1 MIRRTSKIALEIV
14 GVAVAATAVLLAV
27 LAWRLSSGPVSLPIL
42 SEIMQD
48 AVVDDLAGGKL
59 EIGDTILRWDAVRH
73 QIGMRVIN
81 VVVTGADGNRVT
93 ALPEIAFRLS
103 VPALL
108 RGHIAPTSVEL
119 YGIKTTLI
127 RRTTGLSF
135 GLAAADAPPD
145 DTQFVIG
152 PMIDALVNGSADM
165 PILAHL
171 RRFAIYDAT
180 LSVNDEVNGV
190 TFEAPNAN
198 LTLLRGDGGLAAT
211 LSADMMLADTTSH
224 IELEGALPQDADMAS
239 VKMQVSNIVPS
250 ALARMAPGFRNYG
263 VGDAPLSAKGDL
275 DIKRDGTLVGAR
287 LEVEAG
293 KGRFVIPGLVQAPV
307 DLVKAHAALTLDAAA
322 RRVAISD
329 LSLQAG
335 PHSIDMTGTAD
346 YVLGEGVDLT
356 AVTFDL
362 KAGKTT
368 TEVPGFFEGPVTF
381 DDIRVIGTLDLV
393 NRMIDVKQAELGVAG
408 GRITASGLVGE
419 GARSPSLK
427 ARATIGTIPINEAR
441 AVWPIPLSHKS
452 REWVVKNLKD
462 GDLVGAEFSIDVPA
476 DMLADNEEKHIPI
489 PDGGLVFDFNV
500 RGATVQYLHGMPPL
514 TNVVAR
520 GLVGNNRFDAWVSS
534 GEVVVAPGQVLQVTK
549 GHFADPKLSQKGI
562 DGEIEFTATGKT
574 AHILALIDHEPL
586 NLLHKF
592 GMDPQTIGGEGTV
605 NASLRLPLL
614 KDVTIDQ
621 VDFFGT
627 AHAENVSIPD
637 IQPNLSITSGTL
649 DIDIKRA
656 GLVAKGTVGLNG
668 TPPLDIV
675 WSESFVKGTAG
686 GTSYHLT
693 GSLDNAARNAIG
705 LHFDKY
711 IDGPS
716 IIDATL
722 SGSGAHLDRAKIHAD
737 LTGATVMLNYLGW
750 VKPVGQAVEGSVNL
764 AFDADSYKFSDFK
777 LSGTG
782 TEANGEFVMNKS
794 WDWMSLN
801 FPTVKLG
808 PNNNLAI
815 RGRRDDKGTLTI
827 DVNGPKAD
835 ASGLLH
841 NFVSGNGD
849 KAEAAKS
856 AERLLTPDMIADPA
870 LRTTVRAAVGDVAG
884 QNATRFSNIDAHF
897 TMVDD
902 TVYTMSIDGMDASA
916 KPLKASITPATGH
929 TRTFA
934 MKSDDAGN
942 IFLALD
948 LFKGVKG
955 GTLAANA
962 VIDDNLP
969 GSPMK
974 GDIDVTKFRIANAP
988 VLAKILTLGSLTGI
1002 SDTMSGEGIYF
1013 DHLTLPFRVTGHRIH
1028 VEEARVAGPAI
1039 GLTMGGQIDRTADV
1053 VDLEGT
1059 LVPAYT
1065 INSVLGNVPVFGPL
1079 LIGREGE
1086 GIFGFTY
1093 AVKGATDNPSV
1104 YVNPLSA
1111 IAPGFLRRLFEFGS
1125 SLPPEATA
1133 APAAAPQQTKPLPV
1147 EKAPPAKAE
1156 PAPEVAPA
1164 KP

>member
-1 MIRRTSKIALEIV
+1 MIRRASKIALEVV

-27 LAWRLSSGPVSLPIL
+27 LAWRLSTGPVSLPIL
-42 SEIMQD
+42 SQIMQD
-48 AVVDDLAGGKL
+48 AVVDELAGGKL
-59 EIGDTILRWDAVRH
+59 EIGDTILRWDPERR
-73 QIGMRVIN
+73 QIGMRIVD
-81 VVVTGADGNRVT
+81 VDVTGADGNRVT
-93 ALPEIAFRLS
+93 TLPEIAFRLS

-127 RRTTGLSF
+127 RRASGLSF

-145 DTQFVIG
+145 DTQSSVVIG
-152 PMIDALVNGSADM
+152 PMIDALVNGSAEV
-165 PILAHL
+165 PILAQL

-180 LSVNDEVNGV
+180 LSVIDEVNGV
-190 TFEAPNAN
+190 TFDAPNAN
-198 LTLLRGDGGLAAT
+198 LALLRGDGGLAAT
-211 LSADMMLADTTSH
+211 LSADMTLDNTTGH
-224 IELEGALPQDADMAS
+224 IELEGALPQGAEMAS
-239 VKMQVSNIVPS
+239 VKMQVSNIVPA
-250 ALARMAPGFRNYG
+250 ALARMSPAFDSYG
-263 VGDAPLSAKGDL
+263 IGDAPLSATGDL

-293 KGRFVIPGLVQAPV
+293 EGRFVIPGLAQAPV

-322 RRVAISD
+322 QHIAISD
-329 LSLQAG
+329 LTLQAG
-335 PHSIDMTGTAD
+335 PHSIGMTGSAD

-356 AVTFDL
+356 SVTLDL

-381 DDIRVIGTLDLV
+381 DDIHVIGTLDLV
-393 NRMIDVKQAELGVAG
+393 NRTIDVKQAELGVAG

-419 GARSPSLK
+419 GERSPALK
-427 ARATIGTIPINEAR
+427 ARATIGTIPINDAR
-441 AVWPIPLSHKS
+441 SVWPILLSHKS

-462 GDLVGAEFSIDVPA
+462 GDLVGAEFSIDVPVN
-476 DMLADNEEKHIPI
+476 MLADNEENHIPI

-500 RGATVQYLHGMPPL
+500 RGVTAQYLDGMPPL

-534 GEVVVAPGQVLQVTK
+534 AQVTVAPDQVLEVTK
-549 GHFADPKLSQKGI
+549 GHFADTSLSNKGTI
-562 DGEIEFTATGKT
+562 GEIEFTATGKT
-574 AHILALIDHEPL
+574 AHLLALIDHEPL

-592 GMDPQTIGGEGTV
+592 GMDPLSIGGEGTV
-605 NASLRLPLL
+605 NAALRLPLL
-614 KDVTIDQ
+614 KGVTIDQ
-621 VDFFGT
+621 IDFFGT
-627 AHAENVSIPD
+627 AHTENVSIPD

-649 DIDIKRA
+649 DIDIKRQ
-656 GLVAKGTVGLNG
+656 GLVAKGSVGLNG

-675 WSESFVKGTAG
+675 WSESFVKGSAG

-693 GSLDNAARNAIG
+693 GSLDNAAREAIG
-705 LHFDKY
+705 LKFDKF
-711 IDGPS
+711 IDGPAV
-716 IIDATL
+716 IDATL
-722 SGSGAHLDRAKIHAD
+722 TGSGSKINRAKIHAD

-750 VKPVGQAVEGSVNL
+750 VKPVGQAVSGDVKL
-764 AFDADSYKFSDFK
+764 AFNDDGYDFSDFT
-777 LSGTG
+777 LAGPD
-782 TEANGEFVMNKS
+782 TEASGAFVMNKS

-808 PNNNLAI
+808 PHNNLAV
-815 RGRRDDKGTLTI
+815 RGRRDDMGTLTI

-835 ASGLLH
+835 ASGLMH
-841 NFVSGNGD
+841 NFVSGSGD
-849 KAEAAKS
+849 KEEAEIAAN
-856 AERLLTPDMIADPA
+856 RLLTPDMVADPA
-870 LRTTVRAAVGDVAG
+870 RRTVIRAAVGDVAG
-884 QNATRFSNIDAHF
+884 LNDTRFSNIDAHF
-897 TMVDD
+897 TLVDD
-902 TVYTMSIDGMDASA
+902 TVYTMNIDGMDVGA
-916 KPLKASITPATGH
+916 KPLKASITPAAGQ
-929 TRTFA
+929 TRAFA
-934 MKSDDAGN
+934 MQSDDAGN

-948 LFKGVKG
+948 LFKGVQSGSLK
-955 GTLAANA
+955 AKA
-962 VIDDNLP
+962 VIDDKLP
-969 GSPMK
+969 GSPMN

-1013 DHLTLPFRVTGHRIH
+1013 DHLTLPFRVSGHRIH

-1039 GLTMGGQIDRTADV
+1039 GLTMGGQIDRTIDV

-1065 INSVLGNVPVFGPL
+1065 INSVLGNVPLFGPL

-1093 AVKGATDNPSV
+1093 AVKGSTENPSV

-1125 SLPPEATA
+1125 SLPPEET
-1133 APAAAPQQTKPLPV
+1133 AAPQQKNVTPL
-1147 EKAPPAKAE
+1147 EKAPDSAPE
-1156 PAPEVAPA
+1156 PAAPA
-1164 KP
+1164 P

>member
-1 MIRRTSKIALEIV
+1 LIRRASKIALEVV

-42 SEIMQD
+42 SQIMED
-48 AVVDDLAGGKL
+48 AVAGDLDGGRL
-59 EIGDTILRWDAVRH
+59 EIGDTILRWDAARR
-73 QIGMRVIN
+73 QIGMRVVN
-81 VVVTGADGNRVT
+81 VIVTGADGNRVT

-108 RGHIAPTSVEL
+108 RGQIAPTSVEL
-119 YGIKTTLI
+119 YGIKTTLL
-127 RRTTGLSF
+127 RRATGLSF
-135 GLAAADAPPD
+135 GLAAADAPID
-145 DTQFVIG
+145 ETESSLVIG
-152 PMIDALVNGSADM
+152 PMIDALVNGSAEV
-165 PILAHL
+165 PLLAYL

-180 LSVNDEVNGV
+180 LSVVDEINGV

-211 LSADMMLADTTSH
+211 LSADMMLADTTGH
-224 IELEGALPQDADMAS
+224 IELEGALPQGADMAT
-239 VKMQVSNIVPS
+239 VKMQVSNIVPA
-250 ALARMAPGFRNYG
+250 ALARMSPAFHNYG
-263 VGDAPLSAKGDL
+263 IGDAPLSATGNL

-293 KGRFVIPGLVQAPV
+293 KGRFTIPGLAQAPV
-307 DLVKAHAALTLDAAA
+307 DLVKARAALTLDARAQH
-322 RRVAISD
+322 VAISD
-329 LSLQAG
+329 LTLQAG

-356 AVTFDL
+356 SVAFDL

-368 TEVPGFFEGPVTF
+368 TEIPGFFEGPVTF
-381 DDIRVIGTLDLV
+381 DDIHLIGTLDLV
-393 NRMIDVKQAELGVAG
+393 NRNIDVKEAVLVVAG
-408 GRITASGLVGE
+408 GKITASGIVGE
-419 GARSPSLK
+419 GARSPALK
-427 ARATIGTIPINEAR
+427 ARATIGTIPLDEAR

-462 GDLVGAEFSIDVPA
+462 GELVGAEFSIDVPA

-500 RGATVQYLHGMPPL
+500 RGVTAQYLHGMPPL

-534 GEVVVAPGQVLQVTK
+534 GQVTVAPDQVLNVTK
-549 GHFADPKLSQKGI
+549 GHFADTSLSTKGTI
-562 DGEIEFTATGKT
+562 GEIEFMATGKT

-592 GMDPQTIGGEGTV
+592 GMDPQTIGGEGIV
-605 NASLRLPLL
+605 NAALRLPLL
-614 KDVTIDQ
+614 KDVTMDQ
-621 VDFFGT
+621 IDFFGT

-649 DIDIKRA
+649 DIDIKRS
-656 GLVAKGTVGLNG
+656 GLVAKGVVGLNG

-675 WSESFVKGTAG
+675 WSESFVKGSKA

-705 LHFDKY
+705 LKFDKFV
-711 IDGPS
+711 DGPS

-722 SGSGAHLDRAKIHAD
+722 TGSGSKIDAAKIHAD
-737 LTGATVMLNYLGW
+737 LTGATVMLDYLGW
-750 VKPVGQAVEGSVNL
+750 VKPVGQAVEGSVDL
-764 AFDADSYKFSDFK
+764 AFNDNSYDFSNFK
-777 LSGTG
+777 LTGAGTQAG
-782 TEANGEFVMNKS
+782 GEFVMNKS

-801 FPTVKLG
+801 FPSVQLG

-849 KAEAAKS
+849 KADAELAAT
-856 AERLLTPDMIADPA
+856 RLLTSDMVADPA
-870 LRTTVRAAVGDVAG
+870 LRTVVRAAVGDVAG
-884 QNATRFSNIDAHF
+884 QNGTRFSNIDAHF
-897 TMVDD
+897 AMVDGD
-902 TVYTMSIDGMDASA
+902 VYTMSIDGMDATG
-916 KPLKASITPATGH
+916 KPLKASITPAAGR
-929 TRTFA
+929 TRDFA
-934 MKSDDAGN
+934 MSSDDAGN
-942 IFLALD
+942 VFLALD

-955 GTLAANA
+955 GALKAKA

-1002 SDTMSGEGIYF
+1002 SDTMAGEGIYF

-1065 INSVLGNVPVFGPL
+1065 INSVLGNVPLVGPL
-1079 LIGREGE
+1079 IIGREGE

-1093 AVKGATDNPSV
+1093 AVKGAIDNPSV

-1133 APAAAPQQTKPLPV
+1133 APQQKTPAPL
-1147 EKAPPAKAE
+1147 EKAPDSAPESAA
-1156 PAPEVAPA
+1156 PAP
-1164 KP
+1164 